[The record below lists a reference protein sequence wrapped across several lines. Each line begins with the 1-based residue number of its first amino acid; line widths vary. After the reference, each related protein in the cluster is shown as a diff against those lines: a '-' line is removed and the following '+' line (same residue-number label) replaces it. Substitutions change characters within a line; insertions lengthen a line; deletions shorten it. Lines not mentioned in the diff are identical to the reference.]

1 MTGELVSDKSKT
13 MLSLIFLVS
22 VAGILAVNAFG
33 FARSKSS
40 LSDVEAM
47 FGCLAI
53 AWIVG
58 FAFYHLN
65 VFGVKNHT
73 PRAEAAL
80 VGWTT
85 KSGNGVLALL
95 IRKAA
100 IAVLIGAVI
109 AFAILLW
116 VSH

>member
-1 MTGELVSDKSKT
+1 
-13 MLSLIFLVS
+13 
-22 VAGILAVNAFG
+22 
-33 FARSKSS
+33 
-40 LSDVEAM
+40 M

-58 FAFYHLN
+58 FVFYRLN

-73 PRAEAAL
+73 PKAEAAL

-100 IAVLIGAVI
+100 LAVLIGAFI
-109 AFAILLW
+109 AFAILFW

>member
-1 MTGELVSDKSKT
+1 MSDRSKT

-22 VAGILAVNAFG
+22 VAGTLAIYAFV
-33 FARSKSS
+33 FAQSKSS
-40 LSDVEAM
+40 LSDVEGM
-47 FGCLAI
+47 FYCLAI

-58 FAFYHLN
+58 FVFYRLN
-65 VFGVKNHT
+65 VFGVKNYT

-80 VGWTT
+80 VGWTTT

-100 IAVLIGAVI
+100 VAVLIGALI
-109 AFAILLW
+109 AFGILFW
-116 VSH
+116 ASH

>member
-1 MTGELVSDKSKT
+1 
-13 MLSLIFLVS
+13 
-22 VAGILAVNAFG
+22 
-33 FARSKSS
+33 
-40 LSDVEAM
+40 M

-58 FAFYHLN
+58 FVFYRLN
-65 VFGVKNHT
+65 VFGVKNRT
-73 PRAEAAL
+73 PKAEAAL

-100 IAVLIGAVI
+100 LAVLIGALHSLRHSVLGI
-109 AFAILLW
+109 TLKRRSKSCPPTYPKVLPRQTLTG
-116 VSH
+116 HE

>member
-1 MTGELVSDKSKT
+1 MSDRSKT

-22 VAGILAVNAFG
+22 VAGTLAIYAFG
-33 FARSKSS
+33 FAQSKSS
-40 LSDVEAM
+40 LSDVEGM

-58 FAFYHLN
+58 FVFYRLN
-65 VFGVKNHT
+65 VFGVKNRT
-73 PRAEAAL
+73 PKAEAAL

-100 IAVLIGAVI
+100 LAVLIGALLAFVI
-109 AFAILLW
+109 LFW